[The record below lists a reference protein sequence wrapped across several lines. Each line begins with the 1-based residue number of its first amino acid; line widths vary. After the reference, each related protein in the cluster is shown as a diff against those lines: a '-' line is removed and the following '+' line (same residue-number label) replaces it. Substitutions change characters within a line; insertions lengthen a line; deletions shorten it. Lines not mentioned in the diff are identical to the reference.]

1 MKNSRNSPILEF
13 FLFIN
18 QLSEFPSLRTIKFSC
33 GEKRKEG
40 VSKLAHPLFEFYFQQ
55 SRA

>member
-33 GEKRKEG
+33 GEKRKKHKEG
-40 VSKLAHPLFEFYFQQ
+40 EPPCAEKIIDNI
-55 SRA
+55 